1 MLGVQF
7 LMKVIFKVILFAVL
21 VPGMLLTLPSEGSN
35 KIVAALVHGV
45 VFYLL
50 SMILGKL
57 LFRRRSPKKSTKSKK
72 SKKGK

>member
-1 MLGVQF
+1 MLGLQF
-7 LMKVIFKVILFAVL
+7 LMKFIFKVILFAVL
-21 VPGMLLTLPSEGSN
+21 VPGMLLSLPSTGSN
-35 KIVAALVHGV
+35 KIVVALVHGV

-57 LFRRRSPKKSTKSKK
+57 LFRRRAPSKK

>member
-7 LMKVIFKVILFAVL
+7 LMKAILKVILFAVL
-21 VPGMLLTLPSEGSN
+21 VPGMLLSLPSANSN
-35 KIVAALVHGV
+35 KIVVALVHGV

-57 LFRRRSPKKSTKSKK
+57 LFRKKT
-72 SKKGK
+72 KKGGK

>member
-7 LMKVIFKVILFAVL
+7 LMKAILKVILFAVL
-21 VPGMLLTLPSEGSN
+21 VPGMLLSLPSANSN
-35 KIVAALVHGV
+35 KIVVALVHGV

-57 LFRRRSPKKSTKSKK
+57 LFKRRSPKKS
-72 SKKGK
+72 KKGK